1 MASKYLDGSMVPR
14 SVTRHVDH
22 RSEPRFEPESHT
34 ALLELRGRTHKVE
47 VMNLSASGAMLI
59 LALIPYIGETIRLE
73 LVGRG
78 QVSGTVCWVRD
89 GKIGASFSGPV
100 D

>member
-14 SVTRHVDH
+14 SVTRYVDH
-22 RSEPRFEPESHT
+22 RSEPRFEPESQT
-34 ALLELRGRTHKVE
+34 ALLWLRGRKHMVE
-47 VMNLSASGAMLI
+47 VLNLSASGAMLI
-59 LALIPYIGETIRLE
+59 FSLIPHIGETIRLE

-89 GKIGASFSGPV
+89 GKIGVSFSGPV
-100 D
+100 E